1 MIKNILQAKI
11 LLHIHSK
18 TSLKAFDSIIL
29 ELEKL
34 ELTQEQIELEA
45 NEILSLYENGIK
57 NLNVKQFQNILI
69 LSKKRNTTKY
79 DIESKLAFYE
89 VKLIYREN
97 ILDFLFFYRKNRSLK
112 LNVVKKN
119 GVIESKR
126 YKSGVV
132 IIQFSTYENNIK
144 HGIEH
149 NYIYEYSDFSDCET
163 KDERE
168 DMEYYEW
175 NKVKQKKYLQGK
187 LISILEFEKG
197 DNSNFLNY
205 FKECKT
211 NGRTYTKIED
221 NFDTYYGFNLVS
233 KNDIISIEENYLIE
247 SLPSDYDYDRLL
259 LSEEYLNGKLNGY
272 SRIYHSKADEFNY
285 FGDMDLWDL
294 ENEIDKNALLLEHQY
309 KNDKLHGKQICYYG
323 YEGLE
328 FNKPISSQKM
338 YELNFENGLLNGKQ
352 FFYFSSGEINAELN
366 YINGEL
372 VINN

>member
-89 VKLIYREN
+89 VKRIYREN
-97 ILDFLFFYRKNRSLK
+97 ILAFLLFYRKNRSLE
-112 LNVVKKN
+112 LNVVEKN
-119 GVIESKR
+119 GVIESRR
-126 YKSGVV
+126 YKRGLV

-163 KDERE
+163 RDERD

-175 NKVKQKKYLQGK
+175 NKVQQKKYLQGK
-187 LISILEFEKG
+187 LISSLEFEKG
-197 DNSNFLNY
+197 DNSNFLKY

-211 NGRTYTKIED
+211 NPRTYTKIED
-221 NFDTYYGFNLVS
+221 NFDSYYGFNLVS
-233 KNDIISIEENYLIE
+233 KNDIINIEENYLIE

-272 SRIYHSKADEFNY
+272 SRIFHSKADDFNY

-294 ENEIDKNALLLEHQY
+294 ENEIDKSSLLLEHQY
-309 KNDKLHGKQICYYG
+309 KNNKLHGKQICFYG

-328 FNKPISSQKM
+328 YNKPISSQKM

-352 FFYFSSGEINAELN
+352 FFYFSSGEIKLELD
-366 YINGEL
+366 YSNGKL
-372 VINN
+372 LNNI

>member
-89 VKLIYREN
+89 VKRIYREN
-97 ILDFLFFYRKNRSLK
+97 ILDFLFFYRKNSSSK
-112 LNVVKKN
+112 LNGVEKN
-119 GVIESKR
+119 GVIESRR

-175 NKVKQKKYLQGK
+175 NKVQQKKYLQGK

-205 FKECKT
+205 FQECKT
-211 NGRTYTKIED
+211 NGRTYNKIED
-221 NFDTYYGFNLVS
+221 NFDSYYGFNLVS
-233 KNDIISIEENYLIE
+233 KNGIINIEENYLIE

-328 FNKPISSQKM
+328 YNKPISSQKM

-352 FFYFSSGEINAELN
+352 FFYFSSGEIKLELD
-366 YINGEL
+366 YSNGKL
-372 VINN
+372 LNNI

>member
-89 VKLIYREN
+89 VKRIYREN

-175 NKVKQKKYLQGK
+175 NKVQQKKYLQGK

-205 FKECKT
+205 FQECKT
-211 NGRTYTKIED
+211 NGKTYTKIED

-233 KNDIISIEENYLIE
+233 KNNIINIEEDYLIE

-352 FFYFSSGEINAELN
+352 FFYFSSGEIKLELD
-366 YINGEL
+366 YSNGNL
-372 VINN
+372 VNHN

>member
-34 ELTQEQIELEA
+34 ELTQEQIEIEA

-79 DIESKLAFYE
+79 EIESKLAFYE
-89 VKLIYREN
+89 VKRIYREN
-97 ILDFLFFYRKNRSLK
+97 ILDFLLFYRKNRSLK
-112 LNVVKKN
+112 LNVVEKN
-119 GVIESKR
+119 GVIKSRR
-126 YKSGVV
+126 YKRGVV
-132 IIQFSTYENNIK
+132 VIQFNTYENNKK

-163 KDERE
+163 RDERD

-175 NKVKQKKYLQGK
+175 NKVQQKKYLQGK
-187 LISILEFEKG
+187 LISSLEFEKG

-211 NGRTYTKIED
+211 NHRKYTKIED
-221 NFDTYYGFNLVS
+221 NFDSYYGFNLVS
-233 KNDIISIEENYLIE
+233 KNNIINIEEEYLIE

-352 FFYFSSGEINAELN
+352 FFYFSSGEIKLELN
-366 YINGEL
+366 YSNGKL
-372 VINN
+372 LNNI

>member
-89 VKLIYREN
+89 VKRIYREN

-175 NKVKQKKYLQGK
+175 NKVQQKKYLQGK

-205 FKECKT
+205 FQECKT

-221 NFDTYYGFNLVS
+221 NFDSYYGFNLVS
-233 KNDIISIEENYLIE
+233 KNEIINIEENYLIE

-328 FNKPISSQKM
+328 YNKPISSQKM

-352 FFYFSSGEINAELN
+352 FFYFSSGEIKLELD
-366 YINGEL
+366 YSNGKL
-372 VINN
+372 LNNI

>member
-89 VKLIYREN
+89 VKRIYREN

-175 NKVKQKKYLQGK
+175 NKVQQKKYLQGK

-221 NFDTYYGFNLVS
+221 NFDSYYGFNLVS
-233 KNDIISIEENYLIE
+233 KNDIINIEENYLIE

-272 SRIYHSKADEFNY
+272 SRIYHSKTDEFNY

-328 FNKPISSQKM
+328 YNKPISSQKM

-352 FFYFSSGEINAELN
+352 FFYFSSGEIKLELD
-366 YINGEL
+366 YSNGNL
-372 VINN
+372 VNHN

>member
-89 VKLIYREN
+89 VKRIYREN

-149 NYIYEYSDFSDCET
+149 NYMYEYSDFSDCET

-175 NKVKQKKYLQGK
+175 NKVQQKKYLQGK

-328 FNKPISSQKM
+328 YNKPISSQKI

-352 FFYFSSGEINAELN
+352 FFYFSSGEIKLELN
-366 YINGEL
+366 YSKGKL
-372 VINN
+372 LNNI

>member
-89 VKLIYREN
+89 VKRIYREN
-97 ILDFLFFYRKNRSLK
+97 ILDFLFIYRKNRSLK

-175 NKVKQKKYLQGK
+175 NKVQQKKYLQGK

-221 NFDTYYGFNLVS
+221 NFDSYYGFNLVS
-233 KNDIISIEENYLIE
+233 KNDIINIEENYLIE

-272 SRIYHSKADEFNY
+272 SRIYHSKTDEFNY

-309 KNDKLHGKQICYYG
+309 KNDKLHGKQISYYG

-328 FNKPISSQKM
+328 YNKPISSQKM

-352 FFYFSSGEINAELN
+352 FFYFSSGEIKLELD
-366 YINGEL
+366 YSNGKL
-372 VINN
+372 LNNI

>member
-69 LSKKRNTTKY
+69 LSKKRNTTNY
-79 DIESKLAFYE
+79 DIVSKLAFYE
-89 VKLIYREN
+89 VKRTYREN
-97 ILDFLFFYRKNRSLK
+97 ILDFLLFYRKNRNLK
-112 LNVVKKN
+112 LNVVEKN
-119 GVIESKR
+119 GVIESRR
-126 YKSGVV
+126 YKRGVV

-144 HGIEH
+144 NGIEH
-149 NYIYEYSDFSDCET
+149 NYIYEYSNFSDCET
-163 KDERE
+163 RDERD

-175 NKVKQKKYLQGK
+175 NKVQQKKYFQGK
-187 LISILEFEKG
+187 LISSLEFEKG

-211 NGRTYTKIED
+211 KHRTYTKIED
-221 NFDTYYGFNLVS
+221 NFDSYYGFNLVS
-233 KNDIISIEENYLIE
+233 KNDIINIEENYLIE

-272 SRIYHSKADEFNY
+272 SRIYHSKADDFNY

-328 FNKPISSQKM
+328 YNKPISSQKM

-352 FFYFSSGEINAELN
+352 FFYFISGEIKLELD
-366 YINGEL
+366 YSNGKL
-372 VINN
+372 IQ

>member
-89 VKLIYREN
+89 VKRIYREN
-97 ILDFLFFYRKNRSLK
+97 ILDFLLFYRKNRSSK
-112 LNVVKKN
+112 LNGVEKN

-163 KDERE
+163 RDERD

-175 NKVKQKKYLQGK
+175 NKVQQKKYIQGK
-187 LISILEFEKG
+187 LISSLEFEKG

-221 NFDTYYGFNLVS
+221 NFDSYYGFNLVS
-233 KNDIISIEENYLIE
+233 KNDIINIEENYLIE

-352 FFYFSSGEINAELN
+352 FFYFSSGEIKLELD
-366 YINGEL
+366 YSNGNL
-372 VINN
+372 VNHN

>member
-18 TSLKAFDSIIL
+18 TSLKAFDFIIL

-89 VKLIYREN
+89 VKRIYREN

-175 NKVKQKKYLQGK
+175 NKVQQKKYLQGK

-197 DNSNFLNY
+197 DNSNYLNY

-211 NGRTYTKIED
+211 NHRTYTKIED
-221 NFDTYYGFNLVS
+221 NFDSYCGFNLVS
-233 KNDIISIEENYLIE
+233 KNGIINIEENYLIE

-328 FNKPISSQKM
+328 YNKPISSQKM

-352 FFYFSSGEINAELN
+352 FFYFSSGEINTELN

>member
-89 VKLIYREN
+89 VKRIYREN

-149 NYIYEYSDFSDCET
+149 NYMYEYSDFSDCET

-175 NKVKQKKYLQGK
+175 NKVQQKKYLQGK

-233 KNDIISIEENYLIE
+233 KNDIINIEENYLIE

-328 FNKPISSQKM
+328 YNKPISTQKI

-352 FFYFSSGEINAELN
+352 FFYFSSGEIKLELDYN
-366 YINGEL
+366 MGKIIL
-372 VINN
+372 

>member
-89 VKLIYREN
+89 VKHNYREN
-97 ILDFLFFYRKNRSLK
+97 IIDFLLFYRKNSSSK
-112 LNVVKKN
+112 LNGVKKN
-119 GVIESKR
+119 GVIESRR

-144 HGIEH
+144 DGIEH

-163 KDERE
+163 RDERE

-175 NKVKQKKYLQGK
+175 NKVQQKKYLQGK

-205 FKECKT
+205 FHECKT

-221 NFDTYYGFNLVS
+221 NFDSYYGFNLVS
-233 KNDIISIEENYLIE
+233 KNDIINIEENYLIE

-352 FFYFSSGEINAELN
+352 FFYFSSGEIKLELD
-366 YINGEL
+366 YSNGKL
-372 VINN
+372 IL

>member
-89 VKLIYREN
+89 VKRIYREN

-119 GVIESKR
+119 GVIESRR
-126 YKSGVV
+126 YKRGVV

-175 NKVKQKKYLQGK
+175 NKVQQKKYLQGK

-197 DNSNFLNY
+197 DNSNYLNY

-221 NFDTYYGFNLVS
+221 NFDSYYGFNLVS
-233 KNDIISIEENYLIE
+233 KNDIINIEENYLIE

-328 FNKPISSQKM
+328 YNKPISSQKM

-352 FFYFSSGEINAELN
+352 FFYFSGGEIKLELD
-366 YINGEL
+366 YSNGNL
-372 VINN
+372 VNHN

>member
-89 VKLIYREN
+89 VKRIYREN

-126 YKSGVV
+126 YKRGVV

-163 KDERE
+163 RDERD

-175 NKVKQKKYLQGK
+175 NKVQQKKYIQGK
-187 LISILEFEKG
+187 LISSLEFEKG

-233 KNDIISIEENYLIE
+233 KNNIINIEENYLIE

-272 SRIYHSKADEFNY
+272 SRIFHSKADDFNY

-294 ENEIDKNALLLEHQY
+294 ENEIDKSSLLLEHQY
-309 KNDKLHGKQICYYG
+309 KNDKLHGKQICFYG

-328 FNKPISSQKM
+328 YNKPISSQKM
-338 YELNFENGLLNGKQ
+338 YELNFENGMLNGKQ
-352 FFYFSSGEINAELN
+352 FFYFSNGEIKLELDFS
-366 YINGEL
+366 NGNL
-372 VINN
+372 LNNI

>member
-18 TSLKAFDSIIL
+18 TSLKALDSIIL

-79 DIESKLAFYE
+79 DIESKLSFYE
-89 VKLIYREN
+89 VKPIYREI
-97 ILDFLFFYRKNRSLK
+97 ILDFLLFNRKNRSLK

-119 GVIESKR
+119 GVIESRR
-126 YKSGVV
+126 YKRGVV

-163 KDERE
+163 RDERD

-175 NKVKQKKYLQGK
+175 NKVQQKKYFQGK
-187 LISILEFEKG
+187 LISSLEFEKG

-211 NGRTYTKIED
+211 NHRTYTKIED
-221 NFDTYYGFNLVS
+221 NFDTYYGFNLDS
-233 KNDIISIEENYLIE
+233 KNNIINIEENYLIE

-309 KNDKLHGKQICYYG
+309 KNDKLHGKQICFYG

-328 FNKPISSQKM
+328 YNKPISSQKM

-352 FFYFSSGEINAELN
+352 FFYFISGEIKLELDYSN
-366 YINGEL
+366 GKLLIN
-372 VINN
+372 I

>member
-79 DIESKLAFYE
+79 EIESKLAFYE
-89 VKLIYREN
+89 VKRIYREN

-119 GVIESKR
+119 GVIESRR
-126 YKSGVV
+126 YKRGVV

-163 KDERE
+163 RDERE

-175 NKVKQKKYLQGK
+175 NKVQQKKYFQGK
-187 LISILEFEKG
+187 LISSLEFEKG

-205 FKECKT
+205 FQEYKT

-233 KNDIISIEENYLIE
+233 KNDIINIEEEYLIE

-272 SRIYHSKADEFNY
+272 SRIFHSKADEFNY

-294 ENEIDKNALLLEHQY
+294 ENEIDKSSLLLEHQY
-309 KNDKLHGKQICYYG
+309 KNDKLHGKQICFYG

-328 FNKPISSQKM
+328 YNKPISSQKM
-338 YELNFENGLLNGKQ
+338 YELNFENGMLNGKQ
-352 FFYFSSGEINAELN
+352 FFYFSNGEIKLELDFS
-366 YINGEL
+366 NGNL
-372 VINN
+372 LNNI

>member
-89 VKLIYREN
+89 VKRIYREN

-175 NKVKQKKYLQGK
+175 NKVQQKKYLQGK

-205 FKECKT
+205 FQECKT
-211 NGRTYTKIED
+211 NGRTYNKIED
-221 NFDTYYGFNLVS
+221 NFDSYYGFNLVS
-233 KNDIISIEENYLIE
+233 KNGIINIEENYLIE

-328 FNKPISSQKM
+328 YNKPISSQKM

-352 FFYFSSGEINAELN
+352 FFYFSSGEINTELN

>member
-89 VKLIYREN
+89 VKRIYREN

-175 NKVKQKKYLQGK
+175 NKVQQKKYLQGK

-221 NFDTYYGFNLVS
+221 NFDSYYGFNLVS
-233 KNDIISIEENYLIE
+233 KNDIINIEENYLIE

-272 SRIYHSKADEFNY
+272 SRIYHSKTDEFNY

-328 FNKPISSQKM
+328 YNKPISTQKI

-352 FFYFSSGEINAELN
+352 FFYFSSGEIKLELN
-366 YINGEL
+366 YSKGKL
-372 VINN
+372 LNNI

>member
-89 VKLIYREN
+89 VKRIYRDN
-97 ILDFLFFYRKNRSLK
+97 ILDFLFFYRNNRSLK

-149 NYIYEYSDFSDCET
+149 KYIYEYSDFSDCET

-175 NKVKQKKYLQGK
+175 NKVQQKKYLQGK

-221 NFDTYYGFNLVS
+221 NFDSYYGFNLVS
-233 KNDIISIEENYLIE
+233 KNDIINIEENYLIE

-272 SRIYHSKADEFNY
+272 SRIYHSKTDEFNY

-328 FNKPISSQKM
+328 YNKPISSQKM

-352 FFYFSSGEINAELN
+352 FFYFSSGEIKLELN
-366 YINGEL
+366 YSKGKLIL
-372 VINN
+372 